1 MRTAV
6 AGGTDSGSGGLD
18 SRSETRSAA
27 AEFGQPQRD
36 TVSGS
41 RVRTAAAE
49 VPPAAVE
56 FGQRQRNLV
65 MRATEKYR
73 KRSKSH

>member
-41 RVRTAAAE
+41 RVRTAAARY
-49 VPPAAVE
+49 
-56 FGQRQRNLV
+56 GLRQWSSVSGSETL
-65 MRATEKYR
+65 
-73 KRSKSH
+73 

>member
-1 MRTAV
+1 MDSRSETRSAAAEVWTA
-6 AGGTDSGSGGLD
+6 AARHGQRQRSSDSGSGGLD
-18 SRSETRSAA
+18 SRSEIRS
-27 AEFGQPQRD
+27 
-36 TVSGS
+36 
-41 RVRTAAAE
+41 AAAE